1 MGYCESGKNVMTL
14 FHNRGWE
21 AIIADDLVGNTLL
34 LVSVIVGGLTGSVA
48 IIIEMTSGWLE
59 EDNPGNEKY
68 VSFLL
73 GFVMGLVLCS
83 ILMSVIAS
91 AVNAVLVLFAEKPAE
106 FQRNHPELS
115 NKMREVWSQIYP
127 GSV

>member
-34 LVSVIVGGLTGSVA
+34 LVSFMVGGLTGCIGILVELA
-48 IIIEMTSGWLE
+48 AGFFE
-59 EDNPGNEKY
+59 EDNADDAKY
-68 VSFLL
+68 MAFIL
-73 GFVMGLVLCS
+73 GFVMGVVLCS

-91 AVNAVLVLFAEKPAE
+91 SVNAVLVLFAEKPAE
-106 FQRNHPELS
+106 FQQNHPELS
-115 NKMREVWSQIYP
+115 NKMREVWSTIYP
-127 GSV
+127 GSI